1 MPKPSQKK
9 SRSHPSSRTA
19 DGGAP
24 NATDSNSLL
33 RTWGPW
39 LAIAAAI
46 GLAVLLLSMTSPS
59 DSARS
64 KSETVKTVSNQGK
77 PALNN
82 PSSETVDAAMLS
94 GFQPTKENSD
104 RPKDSAPLGM
114 VWIPGGEFSMGS
126 DHRSESLC
134 GLPGITNDAVP
145 IHRVYV
151 DGFWMDATEVT
162 NAQFREFVEAT
173 GYVTVAEIKPTAEE
187 FPTAPPEN
195 LIAGST
201 VFRPTNGPVEFDN
214 YLQWW
219 SYVPGADWRHPTGLD
234 SSIDGRDEYPVVQ
247 VAYEDA
253 EAYAKWAK
261 KRLPTEAEW
270 EFAARGGKSGQL
282 YAWGN
287 EIKLD
292 GEYQANIYQGRFPVS
307 GGDSAL
313 DGFAGIAPIQ
323 KYSANPYGLFD
334 IGGNV
339 WEWVSDWYRHDYYA
353 RLHSTGKVTRNPK
366 GPEDSLDPIEP
377 DQKKRVHRG
386 GSFLCSDLYCT
397 RYMVGTRGK
406 GEVRTASNHCGFRC
420 VKDRAATG
428 TK

>member
-1 MPKPSQKK
+1 MKKPSTGK
-9 SRSHPSSRTA
+9 SNSKRSSSNWLPWVLIGTCV
-19 DGGAP
+19 GGAAGLLWALGP
-24 NATDSNSLL
+24 NTKPENDRESVSQAKSSA
-33 RTWGPW
+33 G
-39 LAIAAAI
+39 
-46 GLAVLLLSMTSPS
+46 SS
-59 DSARS
+59 D
-64 KSETVKTVSNQGK
+64 TY
-77 PALNN
+77 
-82 PSSETVDAAMLS
+82 
-94 GFQPTKENSD
+94 GFQPTRLNPGK
-104 RPKDSAPLGM
+104 PSAQAPEGM

-151 DGFWMDATEVT
+151 DPFWMDATEVT
-162 NAQFREFVEAT
+162 NAQYKAFVEAT

-187 FPTAPPEN
+187 FPNAPPEN
-195 LIAGST
+195 LVAGST
-201 VFRPTNGPVEFDN
+201 VFRPTNGPVELDN

-219 SYVPGADWRHPTGLD
+219 SYLHSADWRHPTGPE
-234 SSIDGRDEYPVVQ
+234 SSIEGKDDHPVVQ

-253 EAYAKWAK
+253 EAYAKWAG

-270 EFAARGGKSGQL
+270 EFAARGGRAGEL

-287 EIKLD
+287 QIQID
-292 GEYQANIYQGRFPVS
+292 GKYQANIYQGRFPVAK
-307 GGDSAL
+307 GDSGL
-313 DGFAGIAPIQ
+313 DGFVGIAPTKQ
-323 KYSANPYGLFD
+323 YAPNPFGLYD

-339 WEWVSDWYRHDYYA
+339 WEWVSDWYRPDYYA
-353 RLHSTGKVTRNPK
+353 RLNSTGKVTRNPQ
-366 GPEDSLDPIEP
+366 GPDESFDPVEP

-420 VKDRAATG
+420 VKDVTDA
-428 TK
+428 KPQ

>member
-1 MPKPSQKK
+1 
-9 SRSHPSSRTA
+9 
-19 DGGAP
+19 
-24 NATDSNSLL
+24 L

-64 KSETVKTVSNQGK
+64 KSETEKTVSNQTN

-94 GFQPTKENSD
+94 GFQPTKENID

-219 SYVPGADWRHPTGLD
+219 SYVPGADWRHPTGVD

-323 KYSANPYGLFD
+323 KYPANPYGLFD
-334 IGGNV
+334 MGGNV

-428 TK
+428 TR

>member
-1 MPKPSQKK
+1 M
-9 SRSHPSSRTA
+9 
-19 DGGAP
+19 
-24 NATDSNSLL
+24 

-39 LAIAAAI
+39 LAIAAAV
-46 GLAVLLLSMTSPS
+46 GLASFLLFRTAPK
-59 DSARS
+59 DSSRTES
-64 KSETVKTVSNQGK
+64 NTVKTVSNERESVLDNRSVG
-77 PALNN
+77 
-82 PSSETVDAAMLS
+82 TVGAAMLS

-104 RPKDSAPLGM
+104 RPRDSAPAGM

-151 DGFWMDATEVT
+151 DGFWMDTTEVT
-162 NAQFREFVEAT
+162 NSQFREFVEAT

-219 SYVPGADWRHPTGLD
+219 SYEPGADWRHPTGLD
-234 SSIDGRDEYPVVQ
+234 STIEGRDDYPVVQ

-270 EFAARGGKSGQL
+270 EFAARGGKTGQL

-287 EIKLD
+287 EIKPE
-292 GEYQANIYQGRFPVS
+292 GKYQGNIYQGRFPVS

-323 KYSANPYGLFD
+323 KYPSNPYGLYD

-366 GPEDSLDPIEP
+366 GPEDSLDPVEP

-420 VKDRAATG
+420 VKDRAAISTN
-428 TK
+428 

>member
-1 MPKPSQKK
+1 MPRSKPASV
-9 SRSHPSSRTA
+9 RSSS
-19 DGGAP
+19 G
-24 NATDSNSLL
+24 LW

-39 LAIAAAI
+39 LAIGIPVAAAI
-46 GLAVLLLSMTSPS
+46 FFLSRYPVPTSE
-59 DSARS
+59 DSQRKP
-64 KSETVKTVSNQGK
+64 KSTATSN
-77 PALNN
+77 N
-82 PSSETVDAAMLS
+82 DAAAVH
-94 GFQPTKENSD
+94 GFVATKVNANQPKV
-104 RPKDSAPLGM
+104 SAPTGM

-126 DHRSESLC
+126 DRRSESLC

-162 NAQFREFVEAT
+162 NAQFREFVDAT
-173 GYVTVAEIKPTAEE
+173 GYVTVAELAPTAEE

-201 VFRPTNGPVEFDN
+201 VFQPTAGPVALDN

-219 SYVPGADWRHPTGLD
+219 SYVPKADWRHPLGPE
-234 SSIDGRDEYPVVQ
+234 SSIEGRDDYPVVQ
-247 VAYEDA
+247 VCYEDA
-253 EAYAKWAK
+253 LAYTKWAG

-270 EFAARGGKSGQL
+270 EFAARGGREGQL

-287 EIKLD
+287 DLRPGGD
-292 GEYQANIYQGRFPVS
+292 YQANIYQGRFPVEA
-307 GGDSAL
+307 GDTGL
-313 DGFAGIAPIQ
+313 DGFAGIAPVKQ
-323 KYSANPYGLFD
+323 YASNPFGLFD

-339 WEWVSDWYRHDYYA
+339 WEWVSDWYRDDYYA
-353 RLHSTGKVTRNPK
+353 RLHSTGKVSRNPQ
-366 GPEDSLDPIEP
+366 GPDVPLDPMEP

-406 GEVRTASNHCGFRC
+406 GEVRTASNHLGFRC
-420 VKDRAATG
+420 VKDLDSAPSR
-428 TK
+428 